1 MTDRYAALL
10 LALLP
15 ISACP
20 LPKPEE
26 TGHTGDT
33 AGNGTDT
40 SDTSDSGLPPTRSE
54 SGCYTLDTPA
64 TTCPPAGTVS
74 PDDVI
79 PETCGADVLSVDA
92 EGTVDGCAWIGGATE
107 GNWCIYPITVQ
118 PPRPEDECDYGR
130 PLTIDG
136 APRMAMLVRGGGW
149 TKPHGQAAPD
159 ADRAARWARVALAEH
174 ASVGSFARVAL
185 ELLHLGAPAAL
196 LAEVQAA
203 GADEVRHARLAFGLA
218 SRFAGTTLGP
228 GPLPLTDLRLTGD
241 LAAFA
246 AATVR
251 EGCIAETLSALM
263 VGEAAEHSDDAEER
277 AVLAVLARD
286 ETKHAQLAWQIVRW
300 ALDTGGSSVR
310 AAVSEAFRDAPRYS
324 GQGGLLPEE
333 AAREVVRRGWAEVIQ
348 PAAAAL
354 LGEASSGRAV
364 EG

>member
-1 MTDRYAALL
+1 MTDRYSALL

-15 ISACP
+15 ISACSFS
-20 LPKPEE
+20 KSGE

-33 AGNGTDT
+33 GGNRTDT

-54 SGCYTLDTPA
+54 SGCYTLDTPGE
-64 TTCPPAGTVS
+64 TCPPPSEVPPSQVTPA
-74 PDDVI
+74 
-79 PETCGADVLSVDA
+79 TCGAEVLSVDGA
-92 EGTVDGCAWIGGATE
+92 GTAGECSWIGGDVE
-107 GNWCIYPITVQ
+107 NGWCIYPITVQ

-149 TKPHGQAAPD
+149 TKPPGQAAPD

-286 ETKHAQLAWQIVRW
+286 EAKHAQLAWQIVRW

-310 AAVSEAFRDAPRYS
+310 AAVSEAFRDAPRCS

-348 PAAAAL
+348 PAAAAM
-354 LGEASSGRAV
+354 LGGDAGLADSAR
-364 EG
+364 